1 MQQAELQ
8 ARLTAEKVRQI
19 VGTVDDV
26 TVARIIDTG
35 ANTAELLEAYQ
46 WLVAD
51 EAFSDAPRSLSG
63 SVRQIYE
70 ILETELTAPPE
81 ER

>member
-1 MQQAELQ
+1 MQQADLQ
-8 ARLTAEKVRQI
+8 AKLTAQKVRQI
-19 VGTVDDV
+19 VGSVDDV

-46 WLVAD
+46 WLIAD
-51 EAFSDAPRSLSG
+51 EAFADAPRSLSG

-70 ILETELTAPPE
+70 ILETELPSVEDRP
-81 ER
+81 